1 MVHDVNIT
9 VLQITVVVSLQLW
22 TATLLHD
29 AGWLKMLAIAYFF
42 GSFLNHNLFLA
53 IHELSH
59 NLAFSTPVYNRCL
72 GIFANLPVGVPMSVT
87 FQKYHLEHHRFQG
100 VDGIDMD
107 IPSHTETY
115 LVTNVVSKSIWVMLQ
130 LFFYALQPLFLKP
143 KPPGNY
149 GSSLIFLSDNPS
161 CCHDLFLGLE
171 IFCLFDP
178 FHIRRWWYAPNGWSS
193 QNITSSIQT
202 KKHILP
208 MAPLIF

>member
-1 MVHDVNIT
+1 
-9 VLQITVVVSLQLW
+9 
-22 TATLLHD
+22 
-29 AGWLKMLAIAYFF
+29 
-42 GSFLNHNLFLA
+42 
-53 IHELSH
+53 
-59 NLAFSTPVYNRCL
+59 
-72 GIFANLPVGVPMSVT
+72 MSVT
-87 FQKYHLEHHRFQG
+87 FQKYHLEHHRCQG

-143 KPPGNY
+143 KPPGY
-149 GSSLIFLSDNPS
+149 RSSLIFLSDNPS

-208 MAPLIF
+208 NFLTWHVGYHNEHHDFPRIPGNKLHKVREIAPEYHEGLELDLRI